1 METAQDTFGPV
12 DDSLH
17 QPSDNHYET
26 ETYWFSFFVPERAI
40 GGWLYSSIRANVG
53 VTAGGAWMWDD
64 GGVAPWDLPFY
75 ENFSHLKLPRE
86 ASPGQVEFP
95 TGMSVAVVEPG
106 MSYDLVYDDRDRFR
120 ADLRFDGLEQ
130 PVPLRA
136 GAPPYPRASHY
147 DQTGRVTGTLSL
159 DGERI
164 EVDCFAMRDRSWGPR
179 YERGYRR
186 VGYTWAASP
195 DLSLLTYTGPEPGSD
210 AADEHVHSGYVRRD
224 GVVGQI
230 VDGRRAVRRDPLEGW
245 VTGMDLE
252 ITDEHGRTTVAQAE
266 ALSRMVLPG
275 ATSVCIN
282 TSLRWTAD
290 GRTVDGEDQD
300 VWPIK
305 DWRRLRRAAR

>member
-1 METAQDTFGPV
+1 METARDTFGPI
-12 DDSLH
+12 DDSPH

-40 GGWLYSSIRANVG
+40 GGWLYASTRANVG

-86 ASPGQVEFP
+86 TSPGQVEFP

-120 ADLRFDGLEQ
+120 ANLRFDGLEQ

-164 EVDCFAMRDRSWGPR
+164 EVDCYAMRDRSWGPR
-179 YERGYRR
+179 NERGYRR

-195 DLSLLTYTGPEPGSD
+195 ELSLLTYTAPGD
-210 AADEHVHSGYVRRD
+210 GDRDEEQVHSGYLRRGD
-224 GVVGQI
+224 QVAQI
-230 VDGRRAVRRDPLEGW
+230 TGGRRRVQRDPQEQW
-245 VTGMDLE
+245 VTGIDLE
-252 ITDEHGRTTVAQAE
+252 ISDELGRTLTAHADGG
-266 ALSRMVLPG
+266 SRLILPG
-275 ATSVCIN
+275 STSATVN
-282 TSLRWTAD
+282 TSLRWTVD
-290 GRTVDGEDQD
+290 GLELHGEDQD
-300 VWPIK
+300 VWPVHE
-305 DWRRLRRAAR
+305 WRAARHPE